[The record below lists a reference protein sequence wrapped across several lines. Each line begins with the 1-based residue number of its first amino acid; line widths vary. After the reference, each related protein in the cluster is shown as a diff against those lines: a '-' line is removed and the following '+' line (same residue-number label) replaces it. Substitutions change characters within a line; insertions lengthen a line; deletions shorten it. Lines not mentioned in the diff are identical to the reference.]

1 MSDVVILKRISTNG
15 RWSDLFVILKMIGR
29 RITFAYREHNFSD
42 RDEDEALS
50 KLLDR
55 FENLRCGFN
64 LKRLR
69 SKFLR
74 GFRYLREND
83 SNGYS
88 QRSMEIALVAE
99 EQPEPHFSCKKNQNE
114 DSTSSDE
121 NIISQ
126 AEIKENLAIIEKDNK
141 SMKFFEDNKC
151 CVCLSNYKEVLDDK
165 LHIVVPNCGH
175 PLCCGC
181 ADNILKGTKKE
192 CPRCRGNITADSF
205 YLMKFNADLEMETQH
220 QTVFL

>member
-29 RITFAYREHNFSD
+29 RITFAYREHNFKD

-141 SMKFFEDNKC
+141 VMTFFEDNKC
-151 CVCLSNYKEVLDDK
+151 SVCLSSYEQILDNN
-165 LHIVVPNCGH
+165 LHIVVPSCGQ
-175 PLCCGC
+175 PLCCQC
-181 ADNILKGTKKE
+181 ACNILVCAKKE
-192 CPRCRGNITADSF
+192 CPRCRGKLTAKSF
-205 YLMKFNADLEMETQH
+205 SLMEFIAELEVETQR
-220 QTVFL
+220 VFL